1 MPENRSAR
9 DLPFYRL
16 EQAEQCL
23 KTALDVYNLGDL
35 KATANRS
42 YYCIFHCMR
51 AVLATKQLDSRKH
64 SGVISL
70 FRHEFIK
77 SGAFPS
83 SLSRVIDDAFDLR
96 GSSDYDDFYI
106 APKEAI
112 LRQLNDAEQFL
123 TATKDYLTNLYK
135 D

>member
-1 MPENRSAR
+1 MPETENSR
-9 DLPFYRL
+9 DLSFYRL
-16 EQAEQCL
+16 ELAEQCL
-23 KTALDVYNLGDL
+23 KTARANCDMGDL
-35 KATANRS
+35 KAAANRS

-51 AVLATKQLDSRKH
+51 AVLATKRLDSKKH

-77 SGAFPS
+77 GGVFPS
-83 SLSRVIDDAFDLR
+83 ELSRIIDDAFDLR

-123 TATKDYLTNLYK
+123 SSTQDYLTNFYNG
-135 D
+135 